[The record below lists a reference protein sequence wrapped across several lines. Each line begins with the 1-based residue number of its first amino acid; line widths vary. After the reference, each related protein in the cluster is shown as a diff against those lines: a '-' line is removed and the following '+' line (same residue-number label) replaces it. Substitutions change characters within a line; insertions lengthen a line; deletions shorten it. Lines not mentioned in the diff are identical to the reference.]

1 MNDHS
6 LPPAIFFV
14 LYTVNRA
21 LCSKLHQTLCRILL
35 LILIFSVVFSTGDKY
50 NPPIPFTNLLH
61 INLANNLIFEEEG
74 LLALIGWPSLKELV
88 IWGNPLTTVFKG
100 DPPVLSFQLGR
111 LKGVRIFR

>member
-6 LPPAIFFV
+6 LPPAISFV

-21 LCSKLHQTLCRILL
+21 LFSKLYQTLCRILL
-35 LILIFSVVFSTGDKY
+35 LLHFFLVFSAGDKY